1 MKKAAILCV
10 DDEKIVLDSLKS
22 QLMEGLGS
30 QFLLEFV
37 EDAYEGL
44 EVIDELVVD
53 GIDVVV
59 IISDWMMPGM
69 NGDEFFIAIH
79 QKYPDIVKIMLTG
92 QASLQAI
99 KNATDNANLYKCLEK
114 PWNKDVLINTILTGL
129 KEAHV
134 LA

>member
-79 QKYPDIVKIMLTG
+79 QKHPNIVKIMLTG
-92 QASLQAI
+92 QASLSAI

-114 PWNKDVLINTILTGL
+114 PWNKDVLINTILSGL
-129 KEAHV
+129 KEAQV
-134 LA
+134 LV